1 MLPFGLVG
9 YWYIGSGVVVP
20 TLGVVLVPPVVGFV
34 VLVVGLVAVPPV
46 TGFVAVPPG
55 VGLTTLVTLFPPVNL
70 SITAL
75 VPAPITA
82 PVAPPVR
89 TSDKVLLPEGVV
101 LVTVG
106 NLLVPVPVPVTE
118 VVLVA
123 GVDTAGLV
131 TDVKGLDVKVPALVL
146 PVITELGFAVVV
158 VAFFVKDA
166 GVVLLPKVDI
176 AVLVVG
182 VLVVEI
188 GLEPLLTL
196 VIFEVPTKEDAG
208 LAPVPKRGLS
218 TVPRVTL
225 VIPRA

>member
-1 MLPFGLVG
+1 LSSPKPVPVGNLVVG
-9 YWYIGSGVVVP
+9 FI
-20 TLGVVLVPPVVGFV
+20 VLVVGFV

-46 TGFVAVPPG
+46 TGFVAVPPSVG
-55 VGLTTLVTLFPPVNL
+55 FVAVPPDVGLTTLVTLFPPVNL

-89 TSDKVLLPEGVV
+89 TLDKVLLPEGVV

-131 TDVKGLDVKVPALVL
+131 NDVKGLDVEVPALVL